1 MKKYLVYLVSLVVL
15 VSCVDQAEQ
24 DNTPSGNFEA
34 LWQIMDEHY
43 CFFDYKQHAYGL
55 DWNEV

>member
-1 MKKYLVYLVSLVVL
+1 MKKILVFLVSLVVL

-43 CFFDYKQHAYGL
+43 CFFDYKQ
-55 DWNEV
+55 

>member
-1 MKKYLVYLVSLVVL
+1 MKKFLVYLVSLVVL

-34 LWQIMDEHY
+34 LWQIMDWRVIEKRY
-43 CFFDYKQHAYGL
+43 DG
-55 DWNEV
+55 